1 MVTSHML
8 VMPAASLHTSSAAI
22 AIAISNPN
30 PLLPAFISPSSPS
43 LHLRSNP
50 SFKPFFFRKQSSTHP
65 RSRRSLPFC
74 CRASSLKALVFDCDG
89 VILESEDLHRRA
101 YNAAFSH
108 FQIVCPG
115 LGSDQ
120 PLEWTS
126 EFYDK
131 FQNQIGGGKPKMRW
145 SLISCL
151 LVVTCAFSLRRN
163 GIYGIHIY
171 SFLVFSLSLSLSD

>member
-8 VMPAASLHTSSAAI
+8 VMPAASLHTSSSAAF
-22 AIAISNPN
+22 AIAISSPN
-30 PLLPAFISPSSPS
+30 QLLPSSSHPPS
-43 LHLRSNP
+43 LHLRTNP
-50 SFKPFFFRKQSSTHP
+50 SLKPFFFRKQSSTP
-65 RSRRSLPFC
+65 SSSRPSLPCC

-145 SLISCL
+145 SNFLSSRSNFVLFFLKEMEFKGYIHICSL
-151 LVVTCAFSLRRN
+151 LVF
-163 GIYGIHIY
+163 
-171 SFLVFSLSLSLSD
+171 FSLSD

>member
-8 VMPAASLHTSSAAI
+8 VMMPAASLHTSSAAFT
-22 AIAISNPN
+22 IAISNPN
-30 PLLPAFISPSSPS
+30 RLLPAFIIPSSS
-43 LHLRSNP
+43 LHLRTNP
-50 SFKPFFFRKQSSTHP
+50 SLKPFFFRKQSSTP
-65 RSRRSLPFC
+65 SSSRPSLPCC

-115 LGSDQ
+115 LGSDK

-145 SLISCL
+145 SNFLSSCSNL
-151 LVVTCAFSLRRN
+151 CFLFYGKNMELMGYIYALYCFSPL
-163 GIYGIHIY
+163 
-171 SFLVFSLSLSLSD
+171 LSLSD